1 MRFRDQTRLTQT
13 TYKLLQVKCSFGY
26 SGAVLWNSLPLGLK
40 KLDSLDALKGL
51 GKLTDNKT
59 TINQAPT
66 LQSCKTDTVEPPVSD
81 HLKCKD

>member
-13 TYKLLQVKCSFGY
+13 TYKLFQVKCGFGY

-40 KLDSLDALKGL
+40 NLDSLDALKA
-51 GKLTDNKT
+51 KLTDITT
-59 TINQAPT
+59 TINQAHT
-66 LQSCKTDTVEPPVSD
+66 LQSCKTDTVEPPLSD

>member
-13 TYKLLQVKCSFGY
+13 TYKLFQVKCGFGY

-40 KLDSLDALKGL
+40 KLDSLDALKG
-51 GKLTDNKT
+51 KLTDITT

-66 LQSCKTDTVEPPVSD
+66 QQSCKTDTVEPPLSD